1 MGVKDILKKI
11 KEEDISKLIDEFI
24 EEEKQWR
31 WRDDGAFLVFLN
43 ELIDYIKEYTVLDSD
58 SFLYNKEKNPF
69 SDKENYARYMD
80 SLISCIYDYCIKY
93 NLPLIDSS
101 LDEEFTF
108 TNMCLLL
115 RCKDVIYKVE
125 RMCGQGTVDIIT
137 LNDSPLDTFYI
148 DYDDIIN
155 DIPPS
160 NYIDICTKV
169 LEQGLLK
176 FKETYEKELQVTKK
190 DVLLKNIDN

>member
-93 NLPLIDSS
+93 GI
-101 LDEEFTF
+101 
-108 TNMCLLL
+108 
-115 RCKDVIYKVE
+115 
-125 RMCGQGTVDIIT
+125 
-137 LNDSPLDTFYI
+137 
-148 DYDDIIN
+148 
-155 DIPPS
+155 
-160 NYIDICTKV
+160 
-169 LEQGLLK
+169 
-176 FKETYEKELQVTKK
+176 
-190 DVLLKNIDN
+190 